1 MIFVTIVSPIDL
13 LFFIITAE
21 GTINTTMS
29 IEFAKLR
36 SWDDFIMKSARFGPV
51 DFKNLPRWN
60 NRIVNNLL
68 YYQSNYFLSTLVV
81 LAICVLFNPYSTVI
95 GFGVIAAQIMVYFIG
110 YRQYIVEQEMI
121 ENSNAVKGAL
131 IGAVLLVNYLFQQE
145 ILFSVFYLLLSVFS
159 WMLHASFRLRNL
171 KNKTANYLGSMKK
184 TPMGILLLD
193 TLAIEVNVD
202 E

>member
-1 MIFVTIVSPIDL
+1 
-13 LFFIITAE
+13 
-21 GTINTTMS
+21 
-29 IEFAKLR
+29 
-36 SWDDFIMKSARFGPV
+36 MKSARFGPV

-81 LAICVLFNPYSTVI
+81 LAVCLLFNPYSTVV
-95 GFGVIAAQIMVYFIG
+95 GFGIIAAQIMVYFIG
-110 YRQYIVEQEMI
+110 YRQCIVEQEMI
-121 ENSNAVKGAL
+121 ENSNAVKGAF
-131 IGAVLLVNYLFQQE
+131 IGAALLVSYLFQQE
-145 ILFSVFYLLLSVFS
+145 ILFSVFYLLLSVFT

-171 KNKTANYLGSMKK
+171 KNKTVNYLGSMKK